1 MRALALALD
10 RIRSNEQYERERRE
24 KKARDTFVMRSALS
38 RDVETKKL
46 VANALQLG
54 SGAAPTTVNTLHTDF
69 SVGFDSRAP
78 I

>member
-1 MRALALALD
+1 
-10 RIRSNEQYERERRE
+10 
-24 KKARDTFVMRSALS
+24 MRSALS

-46 VANALQLG
+46 VTDALQQG
-54 SGAAPTTVNTLHTDF
+54 SGAAPTTVNTLHTEF